1 MREKKYV
8 IKLSF
13 YEITNGNLFPR
24 NLASNYLTVVVVE
37 APQHQSPALLV
48 VVDAI
53 SDYLHSTAYCDLDQ
67 IPCSCY
73 SENNLV
79 PADPSQPCLGSPL
92 YHSESVQE
100 VAVLHLV
107 VALICA
113 SAASVAF

>member
-1 MREKKYV
+1 MHEKKYV
-8 IKLSF
+8 IKLHF
-13 YEITNGNLFPR
+13 LQITNGNLFPR
-24 NLASNYLTVVVVE
+24 NLASNLTVVVVE

-53 SDYLHSTAYCDLDQ
+53 SDYLHSTVYCDLDQ

-73 SENNLV
+73 SEV